1 MIYLLTLRRLR
12 NCQGFD
18 FSDLQCRQKQF
29 VEIVL
34 AFQCRGVFS
43 SAVGAALDFGIKFFP
58 CHGKIHFV
66 DCIAPVAADGTE
78 GADRVWIGSGPQ
90 ICFFCQ
96 AIRKIPEH
104 FFAPGSPDLFCCVAL
119 LCNSVVQL
127 FRSYATTTSFASAAS
142 TASFFSFPTNT
153 STFSSVCAPSTD
165 TFTASPSLTAFTV
178 NTVFPWISGTFVSA
192 ASFN

>member
-18 FSDLQCRQKQF
+18 FSDLQCLQKQF

-43 SAVGAALDFGIKFFP
+43 AAVGAALDFGIKFFP

-78 GADRVWIGSGPQ
+78 GADRVWIVPGLQ

-96 AIRKIPEH
+96 AIKNPGAPP
-104 FFAPGSPDLFCCVAL
+104 APGFL
-119 LCNSVVQL
+119 
-127 FRSYATTTSFASAAS
+127 Y
-142 TASFFSFPTNT
+142 FFM
-153 STFSSVCAPSTD
+153 
-165 TFTASPSLTAFTV
+165 
-178 NTVFPWISGTFVSA
+178 
-192 ASFN
+192 

>member
-78 GADRVWIGSGPQ
+78 GADRVWIVPGLQ

-104 FFAPGSPDLFCCVAL
+104 FFAPGSPDLFCCAAFPL
-119 LCNSVVQL
+119 LCNYNFV
-127 FRSYATTTSFASAAS
+127 RICCEY
-142 TASFFSFPTNT
+142 SFFLLVSDEYFYFQFGMC
-153 STFSSVCAPSTD
+153 TFYGYFHCIAVFHCFYSEYIVSVDIRNFC
-165 TFTASPSLTAFTV
+165 LGC
-178 NTVFPWISGTFVSA
+178 VF
-192 ASFN
+192 

>member
-66 DCIAPVAADGTE
+66 
-78 GADRVWIGSGPQ
+78 WIGSGLQ

-165 TFTASPSLTAFTV
+165 TFF
-178 NTVFPWISGTFVSA
+178 
-192 ASFN
+192 